1 MNIVIDGNAFLNV
14 SASIVKN
21 MLQKD
26 KRIGEKYFVNDLLDD
41 SKFMLKQQ
49 AAATFR
55 NFVINYFSSI
65 VSPFKGSAGAVL
77 FVFDSKSWRKEYIK
91 QFFRDEEDRK
101 DDQFEYKGNRK
112 YDDKIYLFFELFQ
125 NEILSDLKEMGAVS
139 SRILGAEGDDLIA
152 HIVDNFQGDICIWS
166 VDKDLIQLLE
176 SGNRSVILVTPKMM
190 TKNKRVF
197 VAHKKQEE
205 KPIDIFNFESA
216 VDNSNLDEL
225 LREFTQR
232 DFVKYEVDPA
242 EELMLK
248 ILGGDASDAIPRVHP
263 KMTKSKIEAVIAK
276 LKSNEGDWAVL
287 VHKLRTND
295 SYVKDMIVEASAKEL
310 KLTTQ
315 DSQDQF
321 RKTLDFN
328 IKIICLSIDHVPAKL
343 SGSIRESF
351 DFNSIK
357 RFDINAFKKY
367 HSSKWIHQ

>member
-41 SKFMLKQQ
+41 NKFMLKQQ

-65 VSPFKGSAGAVL
+65 VSPFKGSTGAVF

-91 QFFRDEEDRK
+91 QFFSEGDRK
-101 DDQFEYKGNRK
+101 EDQFEYKGNRK

-125 NEILSDLKEMGAVS
+125 NEILSELKEMGAVS
-139 SRILGAEGDDLIA
+139 ARILGAEGDDLIA
-152 HIVDNFQGDICIWS
+152 HIIDNFHGDFCIWS

-176 SGNRSVILVTPKMM
+176 TGHRSVILVTPKMM

-197 VAHKKQEE
+197 VANGQNTEDS
-205 KPIDIFNFESA
+205 PIDIFNFESA
-216 VDNSNLDEL
+216 VNNSNLDEL

-242 EELMLK
+242 EELLTK
-248 ILGGDASDAIPRVHP
+248 ILGGDTSDAIPRVHP
-263 KMTKSKIEAVIAK
+263 KMTKSKLEAVISS
-276 LKSNEGDWAVL
+276 LKQNEGDWNMV

-295 SYVKDMIVEASAKEL
+295 PYIKDIIAEKGIKEL

-315 DSQDQF
+315 ESQDQF

-328 IKIICLSIDHVPAKL
+328 IRLICLSIDYVPAKL

-351 DFNSIK
+351 DFNLVK
-357 RFDINAFKKY
+357 RFDLTAFKKY
-367 HSSKWIHQ
+367 HSTK

>member
-152 HIVDNFQGDICIWS
+152 HIVENFQGDICIWS

-205 KPIDIFNFESA
+205 APIDIFNFESA

-248 ILGGDASDAIPRVHP
+248 VLGGDASDAIPRVHP

-276 LKSNEGDWAVL
+276 LKSNEGDWSVL

-295 SYVKDMIVEASAKEL
+295 PYVKDMIVEASAKEL

-351 DFNSIK
+351 DFSSIK

-367 HSSKWIHQ
+367 HSSK

>member
-49 AAATFR
+49 AAVTFR

-65 VSPFKGSAGAVL
+65 VSPFKGNTGAVF

-91 QFFRDEEDRK
+91 QFFKEEERP

-125 NEILSDLKEMGAVS
+125 NEILSDLKEMGAAS
-139 SRILGAEGDDLIA
+139 ARIIGAEGDDLIA
-152 HIVDNFQGDICIWS
+152 HIIDNFQGDFCIWS

-176 SGNRSVILVTPKMM
+176 SNNRSVILVTPKMM

-197 VAHKKQEE
+197 IASKKSENKE
-205 KPIDIFNFESA
+205 IDIFNFESA
-216 VDNSNLDEL
+216 VDNSNINEL
-225 LREFTQR
+225 LKEFTQR

-242 EELMLK
+242 EELLTK
-248 ILGGDASDAIPRVHP
+248 ILGGDQSDAIPRVHP
-263 KMTKSKIEAVIAK
+263 KMTKSKLEAVISS
-276 LKSNEGDWAVL
+276 LKQNEGDWSIL

-295 SYVKDMIVEASAKEL
+295 PYVKDLIVESSIKEL
-310 KLTTQ
+310 KLTTPE
-315 DSQDQF
+315 SQEQF
-321 RKTLDFN
+321 RRTLDFN
-328 IKIICLSIDHVPAKL
+328 IRLICLSIDYVPAKL
-343 SGSIRESF
+343 SVSIRESF

-357 RFDINAFKKY
+357 RFDLTSFKKY
-367 HSSKWIHQ
+367 HSTK

>member
-41 SKFMLKQQ
+41 SKFILKQQ
-49 AAATFR
+49 AAVTFR

-65 VSPFKGSAGAVL
+65 VSPFKGGTGAVF

-91 QFFRDEEDRK
+91 QFFKDEDRQ

-139 SRILGAEGDDLIA
+139 ARILGAEGDDLIA
-152 HIVDNFQGDICIWS
+152 HIVDNFQGDVCIWS

-197 VAHKKQEE
+197 IANRKKDLT
-205 KPIDIFNFESA
+205 PVDIFNFESA
-216 VDNSNLDEL
+216 VDNSNIDEL
-225 LREFTQR
+225 LRELTQR

-242 EELMLK
+242 EELLTK
-248 ILGGDASDAIPRVHP
+248 ILGGDSSDAIPRVHP
-263 KMTKSKIEAVIAK
+263 KMTKSKLESVISS
-276 LKSNEGDWAVL
+276 LKENEGDWSML

-295 SYVKDMIVEASAKEL
+295 PYVKDMIVEKSIKEL
-310 KLTTQ
+310 KLTAQ

-321 RKTLDFN
+321 RRTLDFN
-328 IKIICLSIDHVPAKL
+328 IKLICLSIDHVPAKL

-351 DFNSIK
+351 DFSSIK
-357 RFDINAFKKY
+357 RFDLTAFKKY
-367 HSSKWIHQ
+367 HSAK

>member
-65 VSPFKGSAGAVL
+65 VSPFKGSTGAVF
-77 FVFDSKSWRKEYIK
+77 FVFDSKSWRKEYIN
-91 QFFRDEEDRK
+91 QFFKEDDK
-101 DDQFEYKGNRK
+101 QEGQFEYKGNRK

-125 NEILSDLKEMGAVS
+125 NEILSDLREMGAVS

-152 HIVDNFQGDICIWS
+152 HIVDNFQGDLCIWS

-197 VAHKKQEE
+197 VAHKKQEDR
-205 KPIDIFNFESA
+205 PIDIFNFESA
-216 VDNSNLDEL
+216 VDNSNLDEI

-276 LKSNEGDWAVL
+276 LKSNEGDWSVL

-295 SYVKDMIVEASAKEL
+295 PYVKDMIVEASVKEL

-321 RKTLDFN
+321 RKTLGFN

-343 SGSIRESF
+343 SGSIQESF
-351 DFNSIK
+351 DFNSVK

-367 HSSKWIHQ
+367 HSSK

>member
-26 KRIGEKYFVNDLLDD
+26 KRIGEKYFVNDLMDD
-41 SKFMLKQQ
+41 SKFLLKQQ
-49 AAATFR
+49 AAVSFR

-65 VSPFKGSAGAVL
+65 VSPFKGSAGAVF

-125 NEILSDLKEMGAVS
+125 NEILSDLKQMGAVS

-176 SGNRSVILVTPKMM
+176 SGKRSVILVTPKMM

-197 VAHKKQEE
+197 VARKKQEE
-205 KPIDIFNFESA
+205 TPIDIFNFESA
-216 VDNSNLDEL
+216 VDNSNIDEL

-232 DFVKYEVDPA
+232 DFVKYEVDPS

-263 KMTKSKIEAVIAK
+263 KMTKSKIEAVISK
-276 LKSNEGDWAVL
+276 LKENEGDWSML

-315 DSQDQF
+315 ELQDQF

-351 DFNSIK
+351 DFSSIK
-357 RFDINAFKKY
+357 RFDINSFKKY
-367 HSSKWIHQ
+367 HSTK

>member
-21 MLQKD
+21 MLHKD
-26 KRIGEKYFVNDLLDD
+26 KRIGEKYYVNDLLDD
-41 SKFMLKQQ
+41 SKFLLKQQ
-49 AAATFR
+49 AATTFR
-55 NFVINYFSSI
+55 SFVINYFSSI
-65 VSPFKGSAGAVL
+65 VSPFKGSTGAVF

-91 QFFRDEEDRK
+91 QFFK
-101 DDQFEYKGNRK
+101 DDTSGDDTFEYKSNRK

-125 NEILSDLKEMGAVS
+125 NEIMSDLREMGAVS
-139 SRILGAEGDDLIA
+139 ARILGAEGDDLIA
-152 HIVDNFQGDICIWS
+152 HIADNFEGDLCIWS

-176 SGNRSVILVTPKMM
+176 NGKRSVILVTPKMM

-197 VAHKKQEE
+197 VSNKKQDDA
-205 KPIDIFNFESA
+205 PVDIFNFETA
-216 VDNSNLDEL
+216 VNNSTIDEL

-263 KMTKSKIEAVIAK
+263 KMTKSKIEAVISV
-276 LKSNEGDWAVL
+276 LKQNEGDWAIL

-295 SYVKDMIVEASAKEL
+295 PYVKDMITEASIKEL

-315 DSQDQF
+315 DLQDQF
-321 RKTLDFN
+321 RKTLDLN
-328 IKIICLSIDHVPAKL
+328 IKIICLSINHVPAKL
-343 SGSIRESF
+343 SGSIKESF
-351 DFNSIK
+351 DFNSVK
-357 RFDINAFKKY
+357 RFDITAFKKY
-367 HSSKWIHQ
+367 HSTK

>member
-21 MLQKD
+21 MLHND
-26 KRIGEKYFVNDLLDD
+26 KRIGEKYFVSDLLDD
-41 SKFMLKQQ
+41 SKFVLKQQ
-49 AAATFR
+49 AATTFR
-55 NFVINYFSSI
+55 TFVINYFSSI
-65 VSPFKGSAGAVL
+65 VSPFKGSTGAVF

-91 QFFRDEEDRK
+91 QFFSEGAQGADT
-101 DDQFEYKGNRK
+101 FEYKGNRK

-125 NEILSDLKEMGAVS
+125 NQILSELKEMGAVS
-139 SRILGAEGDDLIA
+139 ARIIGAEGDDLIA
-152 HIVDNFQGDICIWS
+152 HIVDEFEGDLCIWS

-176 SGNRSVILVTPKMM
+176 SGKRTVILVTPKMM

-197 VAHKKQEE
+197 VAHRKQEDA
-205 KPIDIFNFESA
+205 PVDIFNFESA
-216 VDNSNLDEL
+216 VDNSNIDEL
-225 LREFTQR
+225 LKEFTQR

-248 ILGGDASDAIPRVHP
+248 ILGGDSSDAIPRVHP
-263 KMTKSKIEAVIAK
+263 KMTKSKVEAVISK
-276 LKSNEGDWAVL
+276 LKQNEGDWSML

-295 SYVKDMIVEASAKEL
+295 PYVKDMIVEASTKEL
-310 KLTTQ
+310 KLATQ
-315 DSQDQF
+315 ELQDQF
-321 RKTLDFN
+321 RKTLNFN

-351 DFNSIK
+351 DFSLVK

-367 HSSKWIHQ
+367 HSAK

>member
-21 MLQKD
+21 MLQQD
-26 KRIGEKYFVNDLLDD
+26 KRIGEKYFVNDLFDD
-41 SKFMLKQQ
+41 SKFLLKQQ
-49 AAATFR
+49 AAVSFR
-55 NFVINYFSSI
+55 TFVINYFSSI
-65 VSPFKGSAGAVL
+65 VSPFKGSTGAVF

-91 QFFRDEEDRK
+91 QFFKEDDK
-101 DDQFEYKGNRK
+101 QEGQFEYKGNRK

-125 NEILSDLKEMGAVS
+125 NEIMSELKEMGAVS
-139 SRILGAEGDDLIA
+139 ARILGAEGDDLIA
-152 HIVDNFQGDICIWS
+152 HIVDNFNGDICIWS

-176 SGNRSVILVTPKMM
+176 TGERSVILVTPKMM
-190 TKNKRVF
+190 TKNKRVI
-197 VAHKKQEE
+197 VAHNKQEE
-205 KPIDIFNFESA
+205 KPADIFNFESA

-225 LREFTQR
+225 LKEFTHR
-232 DFVKYEVDPA
+232 SFVKYEVDPA

-248 ILGGDASDAIPRVHP
+248 ILGGDPSDTIPRVHP
-263 KMTKSKIEAVIAK
+263 KMTKSKIEAVISA
-276 LKSNEGDWAVL
+276 LKQNQGDWSML

-295 SYVKDMIVEASAKEL
+295 PYVKDMITEASVKEL
-310 KLTTQ
+310 KLASQ
-315 DSQDQF
+315 EVQDQF

-351 DFNSIK
+351 DFNSIN

-367 HSSKWIHQ
+367 HSSK